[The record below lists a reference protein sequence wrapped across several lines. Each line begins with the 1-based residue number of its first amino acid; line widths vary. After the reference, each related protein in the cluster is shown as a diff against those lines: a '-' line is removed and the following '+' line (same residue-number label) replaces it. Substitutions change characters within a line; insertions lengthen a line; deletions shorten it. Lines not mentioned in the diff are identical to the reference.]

1 MQRSTKKIKPEVD
14 YRQFRFKKMNTPEF
28 SHVKLLLFWPFF
40 GLMFMFLERFQPER
54 HYYVVHCALDDLIPF
69 WEWAL
74 IPYLL
79 WFVFLIGALIYTFFF
94 DTRAFR
100 RMMHFVIVTYGI
112 TGFYSFDTN
121 TNVCPSLHVIG
132 SFAAMFALWDCKR
145 FQNVAW
151 KIVFGII
158 AVCISLSTVFM
169 KQHSAVDVIAALP
182 VCALGWW
189 LGYGKKEASAQTSAV
204 EK

>member
-79 WFVFLIGALIYTFFF
+79 WFVFLIGALILQDSINVRLVQEDVKIRIDLGF
-94 DTRAFR
+94 DSIVKSDDA
-100 RMMHFVIVTYGI
+100 VI
-112 TGFYSFDTN
+112 
-121 TNVCPSLHVIG
+121 
-132 SFAAMFALWDCKR
+132 
-145 FQNVAW
+145 Q
-151 KIVFGII
+151 
-158 AVCISLSTVFM
+158 
-169 KQHSAVDVIAALP
+169 
-182 VCALGWW
+182 
-189 LGYGKKEASAQTSAV
+189 
-204 EK
+204 

>member
-100 RMMHFVIVTYGI
+100 RMMHFVIV
-112 TGFYSFDTN
+112 
-121 TNVCPSLHVIG
+121 
-132 SFAAMFALWDCKR
+132 R
-145 FQNVAW
+145 
-151 KIVFGII
+151 
-158 AVCISLSTVFM
+158 
-169 KQHSAVDVIAALP
+169 
-182 VCALGWW
+182 
-189 LGYGKKEASAQTSAV
+189 
-204 EK
+204 

>member
-1 MQRSTKKIKPEVD
+1 M
-14 YRQFRFKKMNTPEF
+14 
-28 SHVKLLLFWPFF
+28 
-40 GLMFMFLERFQPER
+40 
-54 HYYVVHCALDDLIPF
+54 
-69 WEWAL
+69 
-74 IPYLL
+74 
-79 WFVFLIGALIYTFFF
+79 LIYIVFPTCQELRPEHF
-94 DTRAFR
+94 DEPNILTDF
-100 RMMHFVIVTYGI
+100 I